1 MTLKYGEIFG
11 GIGAWRKALN
21 NLGVES
27 ESVFT
32 IEFDERIIDGYN
44 AIHGT
49 NYSPIDITTL
59 DETTLPDCDIIF
71 YSPPCQ
77 AFSVAGKELGFG
89 DERGVLFFDALRVIK
104 HKQPKYAIM
113 ENVKGL
119 TQKKFENE
127 FRIMLDKLEEA
138 GYKNHWKVVNAKD
151 QNFPQNRERVFILS
165 IRNDIEQEYEFPNDK
180 ALTHQL
186 KEYLESDAS
195 NTILHNIY
203 GGFKEANA
211 RVFSG
216 YSPTIRTSAGGGHI
230 PSVLLNQEAKLT
242 IINGTY
248 NYDNKKGFK
257 AVQKVEDKLFV
268 EKGDFDEVLDSNKD
282 QLVGDDWFIIRQM
295 TTSEAFKLM
304 GFEVEDYE
312 KARDVLNNKYHKG
325 KDKSDTQLYKMAGN
339 SIVVN
344 VIEELISKLLK

>member
-11 GIGAWRKALN
+11 GIGAWGKALE
-21 NLGVES
+21 NLNIES
-27 ESVFT
+27 ESAFT
-32 IEFDERIIDGYN
+32 IEFDEKVMDGYN

-49 NYSPIDITTL
+49 SYSPIDITKL
-59 DETTLPDCDIIF
+59 DETTLPDCDLIF

-119 TQKKFENE
+119 AQKKFSNE
-127 FRIMLDKLEEA
+127 FHIMLDELDKA
-138 GYKNHWKVVNAKD
+138 GYKNYWKVVNAKD
-151 QNFPQNRERVFILS
+151 QNFPQNRERVFVVS
-165 IRNDIEQEYEFPNDK
+165 IRKDIGQEYEFPSDK

-186 KEYLESDAS
+186 KDYLESDAS

-203 GGFKEANA
+203 GGFKETNA
-211 RVFSG
+211 RVFKG

-230 PSVLLNQEAKLT
+230 PSVLLNQEAKLA
-242 IINGTY
+242 IIEGSY
-248 NYDNKKGFK
+248 NYGFKKGFK
-257 AVQKVEDKLFV
+257 ATQKIEERFFV
-268 EKGDFDEVLDSNKD
+268 EKGDYGEFVQNNRER
-282 QLVGDDWFIIRQM
+282 LVGDDWFIIRQM

-304 GFEVEDYE
+304 GFDTEDYE
-312 KARDVLNNKYHKG
+312 KARNALNNKYHKG

-339 SIVVN
+339 SIVVE
-344 VIEELISKLLK
+344 VIEELINKLLK